1 MSKKIYLV
9 KTRLSS
15 VKHGRDYL
23 PGETIDLSHATD
35 EQIADLLEQ
44 GAIELPAA
52 KPAKADGEEK

>member
-15 VKHGRDYL
+15 VKHQRDYL
-23 PGETIDLSHATD
+23 PGEMIDLSHATD
-35 EQIADLLEQ
+35 EQIAALIER
-44 GAIELPAA
+44 GVIELPAA